1 MSTKQD
7 GDWGEALVEKYLS
20 ERGCRIVERE
30 WRCRFGEIDLI
41 AEKDGVLLFVEVK
54 LRTNL
59 QYGAPREYVT
69 VKKQE
74 KLRAAALLYLSGRE
88 LDVPPASTWRRS
100 TPMCTAARAKRASAT
115 SQTHFDLT
123 LEGRHAMALYAI
135 GDLHLSLGT
144 NKPMDVFGP
153 KWANYVERIREN
165 FSKLNDD
172 DVIVIAGDISWGMS
186 LEQSLPDFQFIDALP
201 GRKILLKG
209 NHDYWWG
216 TASKMKK
223 FFAEHDITTLD
234 ILYNNAFFY
243 SDHAICGTRGW
254 FYEEDAAGTHTGK
267 MLAREALRL
276 EASLKAAEGKP
287 IYCFLH
293 YPPIY
298 QGYKCPEMLELLDKY
313 EVERCY
319 YGHLHGYTHRR
330 AFEGMREKTEYAL
343 IAADYVAFQP
353 VKICN

>member
-1 MSTKQD
+1 
-7 GDWGEALVEKYLS
+7 
-20 ERGCRIVERE
+20 
-30 WRCRFGEIDLI
+30 
-41 AEKDGVLLFVEVK
+41 
-54 LRTNL
+54 
-59 QYGAPREYVT
+59 
-69 VKKQE
+69 
-74 KLRAAALLYLSGRE
+74 
-88 LDVPPASTWRRS
+88 
-100 TPMCTAARAKRASAT
+100 
-115 SQTHFDLT
+115 
-123 LEGRHAMALYAI
+123 MALYAI

-254 FYEEDAAGTHTGK
+254 FYEEAGGEAHDRK
-267 MLAREALRL
+267 IMLREVGRL
-276 EASLKAAEGKP
+276 ETSLKAAGDKTKLV
-287 IYCFLH
+287 FLH
-293 YPPIY
+293 YPPKY
-298 QGYKCPEMLELLDKY
+298 LGYECPEILDLLDAY
-313 EVERCY
+313 HVPLCC
-319 YGHLHGYTHRR
+319 YGHIHSRGCRS
-330 AFEGMREKTEYAL
+330 AFQGMYHDTEFRL
-343 IAADYVAFQP
+343 LSADYISFCP
-353 VKICN
+353 RRILP

>member
-1 MSTKQD
+1 
-7 GDWGEALVEKYLS
+7 
-20 ERGCRIVERE
+20 
-30 WRCRFGEIDLI
+30 
-41 AEKDGVLLFVEVK
+41 
-54 LRTNL
+54 
-59 QYGAPREYVT
+59 
-69 VKKQE
+69 
-74 KLRAAALLYLSGRE
+74 
-88 LDVPPASTWRRS
+88 
-100 TPMCTAARAKRASAT
+100 
-115 SQTHFDLT
+115 
-123 LEGRHAMALYAI
+123 MALYAI
-135 GDLHLSLGT
+135 GDLHLSLGAD
-144 NKPMDVFGP
+144 KPMDVFGGP
-153 KWANYVERIREN
+153 WENYVEKIRLG
-165 FSKLNDD
+165 FSALHDD
-172 DVIVIAGDISWGMS
+172 DVCVLCGDLAWGMTM
-186 LEQSLPDFQFIDALP
+186 EQALLDFRFIEALP
-201 GRKILLKG
+201 GKKILLKG
-209 NHDYWWG
+209 NHDFWWS
-216 TASKMKK
+216 TAKK
-223 FFAEHDITTLD
+223 AYDFFEAHDMHTMD
-234 ILYNNAFFY
+234 ILNNNCYFY
-243 SDHAICGTRGW
+243 GDYAICGTRGW

>member
-1 MSTKQD
+1 
-7 GDWGEALVEKYLS
+7 
-20 ERGCRIVERE
+20 
-30 WRCRFGEIDLI
+30 
-41 AEKDGVLLFVEVK
+41 
-54 LRTNL
+54 
-59 QYGAPREYVT
+59 
-69 VKKQE
+69 
-74 KLRAAALLYLSGRE
+74 
-88 LDVPPASTWRRS
+88 
-100 TPMCTAARAKRASAT
+100 
-115 SQTHFDLT
+115 
-123 LEGRHAMALYAI
+123 MALYAI

-243 SDHAICGTRGW
+243 GGHAICGTRGW
-254 FYEEDAAGTHTGK
+254 FYEEAGGEAHDRK
-267 MLAREALRL
+267 IMLREVGRL
-276 EASLKAAEGKP
+276 ETSLKAAGDKTKLV
-287 IYCFLH
+287 FLH
-293 YPPIY
+293 YPPKY
-298 QGYKCPEMLELLDKY
+298 LGYECPEILDLLDAY
-313 EVERCY
+313 HVPLCC
-319 YGHLHGYTHRR
+319 YGHIHSRGCRS
-330 AFEGMREKTEYAL
+330 AFQGMYHDTEFRL
-343 IAADYVAFQP
+343 LSADYISFCP
-353 VKICN
+353 RRILP